1 MEQCE
6 EVGHDAFHLVGHE
19 HLVAVELDLVALQ
32 FDVRLD
38 AGEVEDTREVERIVN
53 VEVNPEQRLVLH
65 GIECAVERLVVL
77 VLQCA
82 WSLCP

>member
-6 EVGHDAFHLVGHE
+6 EVGHDAFHLVGDE
-19 HLVAVELDLVALQ
+19 YLIAIELNLVALQ

-38 AGEVEDTREVERIVN
+38 TWEVEDTRKVERIVN
-53 VEVNPEQRLVLH
+53 VEVYPEQWFVLH
-65 GIECAVERLVVL
+65 RIERAVERFVVL
-77 VLQCA
+77 VLQCT